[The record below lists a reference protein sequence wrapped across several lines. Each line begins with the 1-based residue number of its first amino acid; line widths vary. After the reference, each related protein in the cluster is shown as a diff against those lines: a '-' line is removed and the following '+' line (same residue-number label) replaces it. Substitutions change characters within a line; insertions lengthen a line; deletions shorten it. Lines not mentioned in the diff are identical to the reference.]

1 MDTSNQDFLGNGL
14 TIPLRRLG
22 STGFLSAS
30 GVGLI
35 RSCIR
40 QIVGTRRG
48 ELRWRPNFGT
58 LLEKHKHKP
67 NNESLEELI
76 KDEISTALKT
86 FEPRL
91 SKVNLS
97 VVRQNSTIIVSIS
110 WSVID
115 KNSPNNQVLLGPDTF
130 EVTI

>member
-1 MDTSNQDFLGNGL
+1 MASSNQDFLGNGL

-22 STGFLSAS
+22 ATGFLSAS
-30 GVGLI
+30 GVALV

-48 ELRWRPNFGT
+48 ELRWRPQFGT

-67 NNESLEELI
+67 NNEALEELI
-76 KDEISTALKT
+76 KDEIKNALAT

-91 SKVNLS
+91 NKIDLS
-97 VVRQNSTIIVSIS
+97 VNRDGSTIVVSIT
-110 WSVID
+110 WNVID
-115 KNSPNNQVLLGPDTF
+115 KNIPGNQVLLGPDTF